1 MLESAAAWGAGCA
14 LSWGVSDIVA
24 RFAGR
29 SVGVL
34 VATCTMM
41 TIGAVLIAAAMAAT
55 GEPFDWRLDG
65 IHWLIGIGAGTVL
78 GSILFYHAVTHGPV
92 SLASPV
98 VACYPAIAVPISV
111 ALGARPEPV
120 HWVAMV
126 ATMAGVW
133 LVARAT
139 PSGEGAAPEYAP
151 AVVRRTILYSLIAAA
166 TYAASLTAADR
177 AIEIYGPWQTVLIVR
192 LIGFV
197 ALGAILLVRRERVR
211 FPVRAWPVLAAFGL
225 LDTLGHLLLYIGL
238 DLPHGEY
245 AIVASVGYT
254 VVTVVAGAHFPARAG
269 LAAAMG
275 RRRHGGEWRRHPRR
289 VRVAG
294 SVRPERVAEE
304 RAEWLVDRRR
314 RFGERHV
321 PETRQNCETGA
332 GDEPGHGPRH
342 GGRVAGVVLAGHDQG
357 RARDPFQTLRNLG
370 VALGKHAVNLPID
383 GRVVARDP
391 PADKRDR
398 FRRLG
403 AERRR
408 EPAFERGLQV
418 RRRPLRLR
426 LTDALADRVALGGAA
441 VVRRVQDRERRKPVR
456 MIQRE
461 AARDHAAEREPRDCR
476 AGDTAAVHEPEQLR
490 GEHGEIGRAGGP
502 RALSVPQQIVS
513 EHAEMR
519 RESGELPLP
528 HRAVE
533 PEAVNLND
541 RGPASVQLPGRF
553 ARATGAHT
561 RLPFIADSAG
571 IVTRMPALPPR

>member
-1 MLESAAAWGAGCA
+1 MIESAAAWGAGCA

-41 TIGAVLIAAAMAAT
+41 TVGAVLIAAAMAAA

-65 IHWLIGIGAGTVL
+65 IHWLIGIGAGTVI

-139 PSGEGAAPEYAP
+139 PTGEGTAPEYAP

-197 ALGAILLVRRERVR
+197 ALGAILLVRANACASRCGL
-211 FPVRAWPVLAAFGL
+211 PVLAAFGL

-254 VVTVVAGAHFPARAG
+254 VVTVVLARIFLREPVSPLQWG
-269 LAAAMG
+269 GVGM
-275 RRRHGGEWRRHPRR
+275 GGEWRRHPRR
-289 VRVAG
+289 VRVGG

-321 PETRQNCETGA
+321 PETRQNRETGA

-357 RARDPFQTLRNLG
+357 RTRDPLQTPGDLRI
-370 VALGKHAVNLPID
+370 ALCEHTVYLRID
-383 GRVVARDP
+383 GRVVTRDP
-391 PADKRDR
+391 RADKCDR
-398 FRRLG
+398 LRLFG
-403 AERRR
+403 AECRR

-418 RRRPLRLR
+418 RRRPLLPR
-426 LTDALADRVALGGAA
+426 LTNTLADRGALGGAA

-456 MIQRE
+456 MVQRE

-476 AGDTAAVHEPEQLR
+476 TRDAAAVHEPKQLR
-490 GEHGEIGRAGGP
+490 GKHREIGRAGGP

-533 PEAVNLND
+533 PEAVNQDD
-541 RGPASVQLPGRF
+541 RRPASVQLPGRF

-561 RLPFIADSAG
+561 RLPFIADSPC
-571 IVTRMPALPPR
+571 IVTRMPASPPR